1 MFIAAKK
8 LSKIGDIFDVQ
19 QGVRPGNKKVF
30 VISEQEFLSLPN
42 NEQKFF
48 LPSID
53 NEAINN
59 GEINIKNY
67 VWYPYNHSG
76 LLINSEIEFSE
87 KVPTFY
93 NKIVTYR
100 EALSKRARK
109 DKNNWWHLSEH
120 RAWQREKKTKLISTE
135 FGNSSSFAIDIK
147 GDYVVERGYAWQP
160 KQKLENNDYYFY
172 LSLFSSP
179 FFDKLL
185 SIYSKQLAGGKW
197 YDLGKKY
204 TKEIPIPNIHI
215 SEVKN
220 NSVYGKMIELGKRL
234 SEGDVYVKAVLDDVV
249 TVYYPQ
255 DLF

>member
-1 MFIAAKK
+1 M
-8 LSKIGDIFDVQ
+8 L
-19 QGVRPGNKKVF
+19 
-30 VISEQEFLSLPN
+30 
-42 NEQKFF
+42 
-48 LPSID
+48 
-53 NEAINN
+53 
-59 GEINIKNY
+59 
-67 VWYPYNHSG
+67 
-76 LLINSEIEFSE
+76 
-87 KVPTFY
+87 
-93 NKIVTYR
+93 R
-100 EALSKRARK
+100 E
-109 DKNNWWHLSEH
+109 
-120 RAWQREKKTKLISTE
+120 RER
-135 FGNSSSFAIDIK
+135 
-147 GDYVVERGYAWQP
+147 EREQP

-220 NSVYGKMIELGKRL
+220 NSAYGKMIELGKRL